1 MAGNPNWKTGHSGNP
16 KGRPKHDETMT
27 GLLIRELAANV
38 DIRDTEGRKIKMA
51 KKEMVVKRVIELAMK
66 GDMIAI
72 KYIMDRVDGAPRQ
85 IAEVKQENDI
95 RIVLDFD
102 TEGL

>member
-1 MAGNPNWKTGHSGNP
+1 MKFEKGKSGNPN
-16 KGRPKHDETMT
+16 GRPKKGESITDALMT
-27 GLLIRELAANV
+27 YLA
-38 DIRDTEGRKIKMA
+38 E
-51 KKEMVVKRVIELAMK
+51 VKYGKGDGKRALAEKLFALAMD
-66 GDMIAI
+66 GDVSAI
-72 KYIMDRVDGAPRQ
+72 KYIMDSVDGAPRQ

>member
-1 MAGNPNWKTGHSGNP
+1 MPFRKGQSGNV
-16 KGRPKHDETMT
+16 KGRPSKDESMT
-27 GLLIRELAANV
+27 GLLQRELAVNV
-38 DIRDTEGRKIKMA
+38 DVQDANGHKIKLS
-51 KKEMVVKRVIELAMK
+51 KKELVIKKVISLAMK

-72 KYIMDRVDGAPRQ
+72 KYIMDRVDGSPRQ